1 MKGQEVNFT
10 VQYAYKS
17 GDKLSVK
24 LEYNKQEKP
33 SVDGYV
39 DYIRLNVKRQLKT
52 YNEPY
57 TFFRSIKSRNHAS
70 RFVIEGA
77 NSACM
82 VMDITDPANCK
93 IIETELTGSTMSFT
107 IPESN
112 SLREFVLIRTDR
124 TDFPCLLYTSD
135 AADE

>member
-1 MKGQEVNFT
+1 MNHIHF
-10 VQYAYKS
+10 
-17 GDKLSVK
+17 SVH
-24 LEYNKQEKP
+24 
-33 SVDGYV
+33 
-39 DYIRLNVKRQLKT
+39 LN
-52 YNEPY
+52 PG
-57 TFFRSIKSRNHAS
+57 IIIS

-124 TDFPCLLYTSD
+124 TDFPVPVSKGAVECRNLHGWSNKDMILSLRLLYEKKRRD
-135 AADE
+135 